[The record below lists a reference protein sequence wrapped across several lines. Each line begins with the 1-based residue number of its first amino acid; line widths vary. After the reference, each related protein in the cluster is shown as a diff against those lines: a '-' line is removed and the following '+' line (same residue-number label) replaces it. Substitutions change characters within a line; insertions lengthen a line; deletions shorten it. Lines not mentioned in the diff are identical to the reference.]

1 MNLRRFTL
9 RVRHDGG
16 VITIRTVASCEQAA
30 RTMVCQAE
38 LCPDRAI
45 QRVYA
50 GQLVG
55 YTGRKG

>member
-16 VITIRTVASCEQAA
+16 MITIRTVASSEQAA
-30 RTMVCQAE
+30 RTMVCRAE

-45 QRVYA
+45 RRVYV
-50 GQLVG
+50 GQPIG
-55 YTGRKG
+55 HTGRKG